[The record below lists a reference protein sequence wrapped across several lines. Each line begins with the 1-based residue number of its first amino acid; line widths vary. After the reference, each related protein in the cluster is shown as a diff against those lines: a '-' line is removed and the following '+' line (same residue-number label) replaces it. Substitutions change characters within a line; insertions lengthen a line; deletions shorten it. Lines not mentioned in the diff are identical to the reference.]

1 MNVLRFEQHISNRR
15 LPILHDVMLLIVL
28 TTVVTLLLIPSLSK
42 IAISY
47 GLTDKPDKRKQHSGE
62 VPLVGGIAIF
72 GALMLGSLISIGSVE
87 ISPLLL
93 TLCLAMLAL
102 GMVDDYTDL
111 SARFRF
117 LVQIIV
123 AIVMVVFGD
132 IRIENLGSLLGS
144 QDVVLNG
151 TLSLI
156 FTVLCTVG
164 VINAVNMIDGM
175 DGLAGSILLISFS
188 SLAGLAAINGD
199 TSSAYTLFLIVG
211 GLGAF
216 LWYNS
221 RLARPKAVIFMGD
234 SGSMF
239 LGLVLVWFFVDLTQ
253 SSNPALTPTAAGWI
267 LGLPLIETVVV
278 MVGRIVDRKSP
289 FDAGRDHLH
298 HKLTDAGISPS
309 HSVLTMCGLHVL
321 LVSVGVTYSS
331 TIGIEAFLFWAFVWL
346 VLIHFVLCRY
356 FVEKIG
362 EVLTKHLRITD

>member
-1 MNVLRFEQHISNRR
+1 MSALCFEQYISI
-15 LPILHDVMLLIVL
+15 LPTDTIFHDVMLLIVL
-28 TTVVTLLLIPSLSK
+28 TSIITLLLIPSLSK
-42 IAISY
+42 LAISY
-47 GLTDKPDKRKQHSGE
+47 GLTDKPDKRKQHSGDI
-62 VPLVGGIAIF
+62 PLIGGVAIF
-72 GALMLGSLISIGSVE
+72 GALLLGSLLSSGDA

-93 TLCLAMLAL
+93 VLCQAMLTL
-102 GMVDDYTDL
+102 GMVDDYAGL
-111 SARFRF
+111 SARVRF
-117 LVQIIV
+117 LVQISAAV
-123 AIVMVVFGD
+123 VMVVFGD

-151 TLSLI
+151 PVSLI

-199 TSSAYTLFLIVG
+199 SSSAHTLFLIVG

-278 MVGRIVDRKSP
+278 MVGRIIDGKSP

-331 TIGIEAFLFWAFVWL
+331 TVGIEAFLFWVFVCL

-356 FVEKIG
+356 FVEKIRG
-362 EVLTKHLRITD
+362 VLTKHLRITD